1 MRGRVLYLDTALI
14 LEQDT
19 IWYFEE
25 MFENLMDFL
34 KRMSKNV
41 LVCHQT

>member
-1 MRGRVLYLDTALI
+1 MRGTVLYLDTVLM
-14 LEQDT
+14 LEQVT
-19 IWYFEE
+19 IWDFEE

-41 LVCHQT
+41 LV